1 VHLSW
6 PVVAITMSGGPTII
20 PRYEVHGA
28 ASPFSRAQTTSA
40 NLIASPTGTTF
51 DHLPPSGKV
60 FYYSVLPVDNRG
72 ALSPY

>member
-1 VHLSW
+1 M
-6 PVVAITMSGGPTII
+6 AGGATII
-20 PRYEVHGA
+20 PHYEVHGA
-28 ASPFSRAQTTSA
+28 LTPFSRAQTTGA
-40 NLIASPTGTTF
+40 NLIGSPVGTTF